1 MRSKGFT
8 LLEVMVALIV
18 FVMMASLVMQ
28 VSTTTIGNQVYMEN
42 KVLASWLA
50 ENETVELRSVGWG
63 EIKNKSKEV
72 ESANRKWAI
81 THSVTE
87 KKNFMG
93 VPGLIV
99 KEVAVSVALADQPNQ
114 TLQTYLSYMANEDA

>member
-18 FVMMASLVMQ
+18 FVMLASMVMQ
-28 VSTTTIGNQVYMEN
+28 VTTTTTGNQGYMEN
-42 KVLASWLA
+42 KVLASWIA
-50 ENETVELRSVGWG
+50 ENETMELRSVGWSD
-63 EIKNKSKEV
+63 IKNQSKEV
-72 ESANRKWAI
+72 ESANRKWI
-81 THSVTE
+81 VTHSVAE

-99 KEVAVSVALADQPNQ
+99 KEVAISVAKADQPNQ
-114 TLQTYLSYMANEDA
+114 ALQTYLSYMANEDA